1 MLRYLYNEMSAD
13 ESQGFLKMINGNA
26 AMMDQYIELKEGVD
40 VLNSLSMSPSRRS
53 VDRIMAYASIDG
65 LSMQ

>member
-1 MLRYLYNEMSAD
+1 MLRYLYNEMSSE
-13 ESQGFLKMINGNA
+13 ESQGFMKLINGNA
-26 AMMDQYIELKEGVD
+26 AMMEQFAEMKEGFD
-40 VLNSLSMSPSRRS
+40 VLNSLAVSPSRRS

>member
-1 MLRYLYNEMSAD
+1 MLRYLYNEMSAE

-26 AMMDQYIELKEGVD
+26 AMMDQYAEIKEGFD
-40 VLNSLSMSPSRRS
+40 VLNSLSLSPSHRS
-53 VDRIMAYASIDG
+53 IDRIMAYASIDG